1 MRQIPHPPVS
11 LLLITSDVRI
21 FISPIL
27 RISGNF
33 PRTLFF
39 TAPFTTENTENTEKN
54 VPIFVNLTVCIVY
67 TINCALSSE
76 KFPPRKKKFTTKQPK
91 EAPILSGAPRHQENI
106 SGFIYNSLC
115 LCVLVVNR
123 SVKEKR
129 RMKNKKNRARI
140 SANPAV
146 QISSYPDDQLSRCL
160 FRDFDFDEKDF
171 AVAYRQRPLL
181 GNRNRL
187 IGHFLASLSSHNQ
200 KKIAGI
206 IGCPQFSS
214 SVIRRNRS
222 RNHCFQGRE
231 LHCSWN
237 FDTAPNNA
245 FSTCS
250 YGEATG
256 IFF

>member
-1 MRQIPHPPVS
+1 MRQIPHLPVS

-39 TAPFTTENTENTEKN
+39 TAPLTTFHRT
-54 VPIFVNLTVCIVY
+54 LCIVY

-76 KFPPRKKKFTTKQPK
+76 KFPPREKNFTTKQPK

-129 RMKNKKNRARI
+129 KRKREI
-140 SANPAV
+140 VLSPDNPIV
-146 QISSYPDDQLSRCL
+146 QISRFPVIQMTRCPNFQLSRRPDVHSSPIPHPYSL
-160 FRDFDFDEKDF
+160 FRDFNFDEEDF
-171 AVAYRQRPLL
+171 A
-181 GNRNRL
+181 
-187 IGHFLASLSSHNQ
+187 
-200 KKIAGI
+200 IAHH
-206 IGCPQFSS
+206 QY
-214 SVIRRNRS
+214 
-222 RNHCFQGRE
+222 
-231 LHCSWN
+231 
-237 FDTAPNNA
+237 A
-245 FSTCS
+245 
-250 YGEATG
+250 
-256 IFF
+256 